1 MCCNTAP
8 SSTFSANHT
17 SRSGMIKTFILA
29 NVTDNVFYQLYQS
42 FKCKVDDK
50 YPDKLNILAEDQF
63 QEIK

>member
-1 MCCNTAP
+1 
-8 SSTFSANHT
+8 
-17 SRSGMIKTFILA
+17 MIKNIILA

-50 YPDKLNILAEDQF
+50 YIDKLNILAEDQF